1 LANLFSN
8 NCNNGDLP
16 TYFEITCHFLKLLFA
31 EASNMALLGLCTVL
45 HVITCRHKRTQDQSL
60 VSRVIE
66 LYSFLL
72 RHDRV
77 VTPCPFALVYYVLIV
92 WFSLHSSHSARTHIK
107 LLNPMH
113 NSFSCTCEC
122 WTLKTYPEKLL

>member
-77 VTPCPFALVYYVLIV
+77 VTCLVHPPSYITFL
-92 WFSLHSSHSARTHIK
+92 LCGSHYTRT
-107 LLNPMH
+107 LLEH
-113 NSFSCTCEC
+113 T
-122 WTLKTYPEKLL
+122 